1 MGEGRSLLV
10 CPIPSQPPFPAGRP
24 PAGGFRGGEPVAKD
38 VFSNPEGT
46 EEEILAAT
54 YRTLVEYGYAELT
67 IQRIGE
73 TFGKSP
79 SLVYH
84 HYEGKDELVLACLG
98 FMLDA
103 FEESVVEE
111 EIDEPREHVAEFVG
125 WVLDAEDDP
134 ERGEFVSL
142 LTELRSQ
149 ATHDPAYREHF
160 TRSDAVFERHLE
172 NVIEAGIDRGEFR
185 ECDPAA
191 VAATI
196 VTLLSGVMLRRSTHE
211 GEAWLA
217 DVRTELEGY
226 LGDRVYR

>member
-1 MGEGRSLLV
+1 MRGWTPIGV
-10 CPIPSQPPFPAGRP
+10 CPTHTRPHVRAERRFVGRH
-24 PAGGFRGGEPVAKD
+24 ASDTVAKD
-38 VFSNPEGT
+38 VFSDPEGT

-73 TFGKSP
+73 SFGKSP

-84 HYEGKDELVLACLG
+84 HYEGKDDLVLACLE

-103 FEESVVEE
+103 FEESVLEE

-125 WVLDAEDDP
+125 WVLDDRGST
-134 ERGEFVSL
+134 ERLEFVSL

-149 ATHDPAYREHF
+149 ATHDAAYRRHF
-160 TRSDAVFERHLE
+160 TRSDGVFERHLE
-172 NVIEAGIDRGEFR
+172 NVIEAGIDRGEFQ

-191 VAATI
+191 VATTV
-196 VTLLSGVMLRRSTHE
+196 VTLLSGVMLRRSTHDE
-211 GEAWLA
+211 ETWLPG
-217 DVRTELEGY
+217 VRAEFERY
-226 LGDRVYR
+226 IHDRVYL